1 MWFIYAKGSWRATGV
16 GDFPALEHNR
26 AFSYGDGL
34 FESIVV
40 GHGKLLWLQRHL
52 ARLFSGAQQIGLD
65 ISVDHSELSA
75 ALEKLAHNHQHST
88 GAGAVWRLYAFRVSE
103 GRYCPLEDRA
113 CLMLRTEE
121 APLPYPQQDKSPLRI
136 GVAEQRKVPIT
147 RPEVKRM
154 AALDYVLA
162 AREARMRGWNDA
174 LMLNTDGRVVECS
187 SSNIFLV
194 KDKRIL
200 TPSLSEGC
208 LPGVMRGLI
217 LEEFSSEVG
226 LDPYE
231 QPIGLDEC
239 MVADAILLSNAR
251 HGIREVDLL
260 GITSF
265 NRSGWGKRLQ
275 DQLQCKAYLK

>member
-1 MWFIYAKGSWRATGV
+1 
-16 GDFPALEHNR
+16 
-26 AFSYGDGL
+26 
-34 FESIVV
+34 
-40 GHGKLLWLQRHL
+40 
-52 ARLFSGAQQIGLD
+52 
-65 ISVDHSELSA
+65 
-75 ALEKLAHNHQHST
+75 
-88 GAGAVWRLYAFRVSE
+88 
-103 GRYCPLEDRA
+103 
-113 CLMLRTEE
+113 MLRTEE
-121 APLPYPQQDKSPLRI
+121 APLPYPQQDSSPLRI
-136 GVAEQRKVPIT
+136 GVAEQRKVSIT

-162 AREARMRGWNDA
+162 AREARMRGWHDA

-208 LPGVMRGLI
+208 LPGVMRGLV

-226 LDPYE
+226 LAPYE

-239 MVADAILLSNAR
+239 MVADTILLSNAR
-251 HGIREVDLL
+251 HGIREVDML
-260 GITSF
+260 GNTSF

-275 DQLQCKAYLK
+275 EHLQCKAYLK